1 MIILSLL
8 ILLSMQFYIFYITTF
23 QHTRYISNLIRSVL
37 YHFMVLCY
45 VLWCGG
51 VCKIVHTI
59 LDVEMML
66 LHVKCFTWHGDHR
79 CRSKCFT
86 CPGDYRC
93 RNKCFTCPG
102 DHRCRNKCFTCPGD
116 HRCRNKCFTCPGD
129 HRCRNLGS
137 LMSIP
142 APSKVWSD

>member
-66 LHVKCFTWHGDHR
+66 LHVKCFTWHATVVSR
-79 CRSKCFT
+79 TCETFVTTTVVSRTCETFVTTTVVSRTCETFVTTTVVSKWYNWQIVET
-86 CPGDYRC
+86 EI
-93 RNKCFTCPG
+93 
-102 DHRCRNKCFTCPGD
+102 
-116 HRCRNKCFTCPGD
+116 
-129 HRCRNLGS
+129 
-137 LMSIP
+137 IP
-142 APSKVWSD
+142 NVSFVL